1 LDWDWVLQGGTLRQ
15 KQRLFKS
22 EKEMRLMGK
31 KLVQRCMLMTAGLVM
46 LTLAGAGPAEALRKN
61 FGDDV
66 VLDFDVTLKYS
77 AAWRAE
83 KPDPFLVDGD
93 PSHPLKLGSWG
104 DGNFDQGD
112 MINNRVSVMAD
123 IDLQYKEDY
132 GLFLRP
138 RGYYDAVYDK
148 TGGDNGGDEFFS
160 ETRDLHADKVEL
172 LDSFVYGQFDVG
184 ERPASLR
191 IGKHVVSWG
200 ESLAILNS
208 VSTAMS
214 PLDATA
220 ANVPGTELKEILL
233 PVWQVSGDFGLT
245 DSLTIAAFYQW
256 EWDKNRLDETGS
268 YFSTNN
274 LLDDGVRESNLGFL
288 RGDDKDPSDDGQWGV
303 ALRFLPEALEGTE
316 FGLYFIN
323 YHEKM
328 PYVENAVP
336 LLYTFVGVPPALGA
350 GTYNLG
356 YSDNVKLYGASVSS
370 MISDTNVALEVTY
383 RQDLAVQ
390 VVQTSNLQAVVPA
403 LAVVDTLVNTSGSN
417 WENVDADVLQ
427 VQASSISIMPQSPLY
442 DNMIVTAEVGVNHV
456 TSDLNGKSLMND
468 RTAWGGL
475 VKASFDYYQ
484 IVDQLDLNV
493 PITFK
498 FNPHNT
504 SSVLGTFAE
513 DNDSIGSA
521 LNFTY
526 KSVYKL
532 GLGYVHYLA
541 DVDEDKKA
549 DRDFYS
555 LNLIYTF

>member
-1 LDWDWVLQGGTLRQ
+1 M
-15 KQRLFKS
+15 K
-22 EKEMRLMGK
+22 GK
-31 KLVQRCMLMTAGLVM
+31 TLVQRCLLTTAGLVM
-46 LTLAGAGPAEALRKN
+46 LGLVSVDPAAAMRKN
-61 FGDDV
+61 LGDDV

-83 KPDPFLVDGD
+83 KPDPLLVNGD
-93 PSHPLKLGSWG
+93 PHPLKLGSWG
-104 DGNFDQGD
+104 DGNFDRGD
-112 MINNRVSVMAD
+112 MINNRISVMAD

-160 ETRDLHADKVEL
+160 TTRDLHADKVEL
-172 LDSFVYGQFDVG
+172 LDSFLYGQFDVG
-184 ERPASLR
+184 EHPVSLR
-191 IGKHVVSWG
+191 VGKHVVSWG

-208 VSTAMS
+208 ISTAMS
-214 PLDATA
+214 PVDATA
-220 ANVPGTELKEILL
+220 ANVPGTELKEIFL

-245 DSLTIAAFYQW
+245 DSLTLAAYYQW

-268 YFSTNN
+268 YFSTTN
-274 LLDDGVRESNLGFL
+274 LLDDGVRDSNLGSF
-288 RGDDKDPSDDGQWGV
+288 RGGDKNPSDDGQWGV

-316 FGLYFIN
+316 FGLYYIN

-336 LLYTFVGVPPALGA
+336 LLYGFLGYGLAGNPGLLPGA

-356 YSDNVKLYGASVSS
+356 YSDNVQLYGASVSS
-370 MISDTNVALEVTY
+370 MIGDTNVALEVTY

-390 VVQTSNLQAVVPA
+390 VVKTSNLQSLDPTNPM
-403 LAVVDTLVNTSGSN
+403 LGMVDGLVNTSGNN
-417 WENVDADVLQ
+417 WENEDANVLQ

-442 DNMIVTAEVGVNHV
+442 DNMTVLAEVGINHV
-456 TSDLNGKSLMND
+456 TGGLSGRKLMND

-475 VKASFDYYQ
+475 VKASLDYYQ
-484 IVDQLDLNV
+484 LVNQLDLNV
-493 PITFK
+493 PITYK
-498 FNPHNT
+498 FNPNGT
-504 SSVLGTFAE
+504 SSVLGTFVE
-513 DNDSIGSA
+513 DNDSIGTA

-526 KSVYKL
+526 KSVYKV

-541 DVDEDKKA
+541 DAEDDKKA

-555 LNLIYTF
+555 LNLTYTF